1 MTERSSGPGRGHA
14 GVRTLVGVM
23 RLLLSPRWMVWHVLT
38 LGAMVACTWLA
49 VWQWGRAGSAMGSAL
64 NVGYGLQWPLF
75 AVFFG
80 VMWWRFLSMEIADL
94 KAAGAA
100 GPGGT
105 AGTPDRAPSAA
116 EAPGAGS
123 GTPVAGTVRSA
134 APATAPASEPASEPA
149 AASASTSTAGPAVP
163 APPAGPSPFTS
174 RPADAA
180 PPRSTDPQLRAYNEE
195 LARLA
200 ARHREE
206 STP

>member
-1 MTERSSGPGRGHA
+1 MTERSSGPGRRHA

-49 VWQWGRAGSAMGSAL
+49 IWQWGRAGSAMGSAL

-94 KAAGAA
+94 RAAGAA

-105 AGTPDRAPSAA
+105 AGKPDRAPSAT
-116 EAPGAGS
+116 EAPVAGS
-123 GTPVAGTVRSA
+123 GTPIAETVPSA
-134 APATAPASEPASEPA
+134 AAA
-149 AASASTSTAGPAVP
+149 AASASTSTAEPAVP

-174 RPADAA
+174 RPANAA